1 MDTLER
7 LKTTKLPP
15 KEAFYSK
22 LNNED
27 ISEEDY
33 NMLKRFGRCLK

>member
-7 LKTTKLPP
+7 LKETKLPP

-22 LNNED
+22 INNEN
-27 ISEEDY
+27 ISDEDY
-33 NMLKRFGRCLK
+33 AHAGLGGV